1 MGTPH
6 PERKTCKRVLNCF
19 FIGNVFDKSTPVQQR
34 GSALFAASVLQKRP
48 AHHGLPLPA
57 MEEKGCV
64 LSRSTAMEEKG
75 CVLSRSTMA
84 DSPLCPD
91 FAVFTKINHINSSH
105 RRFPKSSCCSII
117 SS

>member
-6 PERKTCKRVLNCF
+6 PERKTRKRVLNCF

-64 LSRSTAMEEKG
+64 LSRST
-75 CVLSRSTMA
+75 MA